1 MSGNAGRGRK
11 PGSRNRITAETLAL
25 VSDGKTPVSF
35 ALEIMKDES
44 KAMDL
49 RLNAARIAAPYLHSK
64 PQPEPRLIT
73 FSLPNN
79 FSSPEG
85 LSLIHANVLKS
96 VAEGELSLEEGKEI
110 SIILEN
116 QRRILETTDIAVRL
130 AKLEAAGDE

>member
-116 QRRILETTDIAVRL
+116 QRRILETPDIAVRL